1 VTEEPLGGGN
11 NAREVVRVGGT
22 VHRARDAGSGFA
34 ARVLAYLESAGYP
47 YAPRYLGVDDGGRD
61 ILSYIPGQTTDHP
74 SQRADGAY
82 ARGGVML
89 RLLHET
95 TAGHLLAAGR
105 VCVLHGDPGR
115 FNTIFWQGLPAAFID
130 WSSCR
135 PGDRLDDLGYLAWT
149 WCIQSLGHVPIAEQ
163 ARHLRELRDGYGIAA
178 LAVGVQLADRDTC
191 GQLVGLLRRV
201 DHLGEQENV
210 TLHRQAGPRP
220 ELTASASGAGN
231 AATPG
236 PPGGRTIR

>member
-1 VTEEPLGGGN
+1 MTEEPLGGGN
-11 NAREVVRVGGT
+11 NAREVVRVGDT

-82 ARGGVML
+82 TRGGAML

-95 TAGHLLAAGR
+95 TAGHRLAAGR
-105 VCVLHGDPGR
+105 DCVLHGDPGP
-115 FNTIFWQGLPAAFID
+115 FNTIFWQGLPVAFID

-135 PGDRLDDLGYLAWT
+135 PGDRRDDLGYLAWT
-149 WCIQSLGHVPIAEQ
+149 WCIQSQGHVPIAEQ
-163 ARHLRELRDGYGIAA
+163 ARHLRELRDGYGGIEPENLLDAMMRSQTRIVDLETANLSNPRLPASRCQHAKAAIAWA
-178 LAVGVQLADRDTC
+178 SADRA
-191 GQLVGLLRRV
+191 LLRR
-201 DHLGEQENV
+201 HKAPL
-210 TLHRQAGPRP
+210 L
-220 ELTASASGAGN
+220 SAL
-231 AATPG
+231 
-236 PPGGRTIR
+236 R